1 MEVRMV
7 RQLQLTVTVALFV
20 LGGAIS
26 ANARS
31 SMPADDRWNAQ
42 HIDALPREVRN
53 AIASYTR
60 ICGGPLA
67 AEHSFARYF
76 QNGSVKLIGL
86 HFENVR
92 CGNRASIC
100 KASGCLHQVYI
111 SRGGGPYRLLTST
124 YVPELD
130 LTQIKIGP

>member
-1 MEVRMV
+1 MV
-7 RQLQLTVTVALFV
+7 RQLQLTVIAALLV
-20 LGGAIS
+20 LAGSIS
-26 ANARS
+26 ASARS
-31 SMPADDRWNAQ
+31 SMPADVRWNAQ
-42 HIDALPREVRN
+42 HIDALPPEVRN

-86 HFENVR
+86 DFEDLR

-100 KASGCLHQVYI
+100 KASGCLHQVCI
-111 SRGGGPYRLLTST
+111 SRGGGPYRLLRSA

>member
-1 MEVRMV
+1 MV
-7 RQLQLTVTVALFV
+7 RQLQLTVIAALLV
-20 LGGAIS
+20 LAGPIS
-26 ANARS
+26 ASARS

-42 HIDALPREVRN
+42 HIDALPPEVRN
-53 AIASYTR
+53 AIASYAR

-111 SRGGGPYRLLTST
+111 SRGGGPYRLLSSA

-130 LTQIKIGP
+130 LTQIKGRAP

>member
-1 MEVRMV
+1 MARH
-7 RQLQLTVTVALFV
+7 LQITMTTALVV
-20 LGGAIS
+20 LAGSFS
-26 ANARS
+26 AGARS

-42 HIDALPREVRN
+42 HIDALPPEIRN

-60 ICGGPLA
+60 MCGGPLA
-67 AEHSFARYF
+67 AEHSFARYL
-76 QNGSVKLIGL
+76 QSGTVKLIGL

-100 KASGCLHQVYI
+100 KVSGCLHQVYI
-111 SRGGGPYRLLTST
+111 SRGGGPFRLLTST

-130 LTQIKIGP
+130 LKQIKIGQ

>member
-7 RQLQLTVTVALFV
+7 RQLQLTVIAALLV
-20 LGGAIS
+20 LAASIS
-26 ANARS
+26 ASARS

-42 HIDALPREVRN
+42 HIDALPPEVRN

-67 AEHSFARYF
+67 AEHSFARYL

-111 SRGGGPYRLLTST
+111 SRGNGPYRLLTSA

-130 LTQIKIGP
+130 LTQIKIGR

>member
-20 LGGAIS
+20 LAGVIS
-26 ANARS
+26 AGARS
-31 SMPADDRWNAQ
+31 MPTDDRWNPQ
-42 HIDALPREVRN
+42 HMDVLPSEVRN
-53 AIASYTR
+53 AIAPYAR

-67 AEHSFARYF
+67 AEHSFARYL
-76 QNGSVKLIGL
+76 QSGSVKLIGL

-100 KASGCLHQVYI
+100 KASGCLHLVYI
-111 SRGGGPYRLLTST
+111 SRGGGPYRLLSSA